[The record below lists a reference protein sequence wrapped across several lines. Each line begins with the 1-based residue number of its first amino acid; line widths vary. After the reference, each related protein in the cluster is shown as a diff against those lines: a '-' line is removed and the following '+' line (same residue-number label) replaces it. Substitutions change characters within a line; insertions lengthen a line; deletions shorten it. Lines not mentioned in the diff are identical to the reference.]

1 MSLSQAL
8 NQFAQNLGRYQW
20 LFPLLDGFAMTTDFS
35 KMDMQTT
42 RAVGHLSERLLNI
55 FTRCLFRSAT
65 PLLVL

>member
-1 MSLSQAL
+1 MAVERLDRRTHILAY
-8 NQFAQNLGRYQW
+8 NP

-55 FTRCLFRSAT
+55 FIAHK
-65 PLLVL
+65 